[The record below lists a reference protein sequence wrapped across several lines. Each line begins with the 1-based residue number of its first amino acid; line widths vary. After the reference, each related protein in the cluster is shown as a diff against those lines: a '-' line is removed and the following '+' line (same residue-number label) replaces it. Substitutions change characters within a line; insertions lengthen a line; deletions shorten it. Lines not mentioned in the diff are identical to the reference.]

1 MPSLE
6 VTVILP
12 THNPDRGRL
21 RATLRGL
28 QAQTLAADRWETVV
42 VDNASADFPR
52 PEDYAAAAPA
62 NLRVVPEERLGL
74 TAARR
79 AGIAAAAGGLVVLV
93 DDDNV
98 LDPGYLA
105 EAVGLFARD
114 ATLGAAGGR
123 SIGEFERPPAP
134 WLAEFY
140 PLLALRDRGGAPE
153 LARWP
158 AGGGAP
164 RAYPACAPIGAGM
177 VLRREAA
184 LAWARALA
192 DSPARAALDRHG
204 EQLVSGGDN
213 DIVMTALENGW
224 AVGYFPSLSL
234 RHLIPASRLE
244 PAYLGR
250 LNRALRRSWVQ
261 VLALHAANPWR
272 PIPRWTVGLRQAKAF
287 VSCRAWSSAA
297 AMIRW
302 QGLCGQLDGQAV
314 AGVSAPGRR

>member
-21 RATLRGL
+21 LATLRGL
-28 QAQTLAADRWETVV
+28 QAQTLPADRWETVV
-42 VDNASADFPR
+42 VDNASTDFPG

-62 NLRVVPEERLGL
+62 NLRVVAEERLGL

-79 AGIAAAAGGLVVLV
+79 AGIAAAGGALVVLV

-105 EAVGLFARD
+105 EAVALFARE
-114 ATLGAAGGR
+114 AGLGAAGGR
-123 SIGEFERPPAP
+123 SVGEFERPPEP

-140 PLLALRDRGGAPE
+140 PLLALRDRGEEAE

-158 AGGGAP
+158 EGGGAP

-177 VLRREAA
+177 VLRREAT
-184 LAWARALA
+184 LTWTRTLE
-192 DSPARAALDRHG
+192 DSPARAGLDRTG
-204 EQLVSGGDN
+204 AELVSGGDN
-213 DIVMTALENGW
+213 DIVLTALENGW

-234 RHLIPASRLE
+234 RHQIPASRLE

-250 LNRALRRSWVQ
+250 LNRAIRKSWVR
-261 VLALHAANPWR
+261 VLALHGANPWR
-272 PIPRWTVGLRQAKAF
+272 PIPAWTLGLRQAKAL
-287 VSCRAWSSAA
+287 VTCRAWSSAA

-302 QGLCGQLDGQAV
+302 QGLCGQLEGQAV
-314 AGVSAPGRR
+314 AGVPAPGGK

>member
-1 MPSLE
+1 MPGLA

-12 THNPDRGRL
+12 THNPNRGRL
-21 RATLRGL
+21 LATLRGL
-28 QAQTLAADRWETVV
+28 RAQTLPADRWETVL

-62 NLRVVPEERLGL
+62 NLRVVAEERLGL

-79 AGIAAAAGGLVVLV
+79 AGIAAAAGALVVLV

-105 EAVGLFARD
+105 EAVALFARE
-114 ATLGAAGGR
+114 AELGAAGGR
-123 SIGEFERPPAP
+123 SVGEFERPPAP

-140 PLLALRDRGGAPE
+140 PLLALRDPGDSPE

-158 AGGGAP
+158 RDGTSP

-184 LAWARALA
+184 LTWARALG
-192 DSPARAALDRHG
+192 DSPARAGLDRTG

-224 AVGYFPSLSL
+224 AVGYFPTLSL

-250 LNRALRRSWVQ
+250 LNRAIRKSWVQ
-261 VLALHAANPWR
+261 VLALHGANPWR
-272 PIPRWTVGLRQAKAF
+272 PIPAWTVGLRQAKAL
-287 VSCRAWSSAA
+287 VTCRAWSSAA
-297 AMIRW
+297 GMIRW
-302 QGLCGQLDGQAV
+302 QGLCGQLEGQAA
-314 AGVSAPGRR
+314 AGAPGPGGR